1 MGADGDGGRSRSP
14 PEESAPFTA
23 AQEARIR
30 CLIREAVGHAPVS
43 TPEEIL
49 EIFRRRMAS
58 EEIDEI
64 EESEL

>member
-1 MGADGDGGRSRSP
+1 MAADGHGGRSRSP
-14 PEESAPFTA
+14 PEESAAFTA

-30 CLIREAVGHAPVS
+30 DLIREATGLAPVS

-49 EIFRRRMAS
+49 AIFRRRMAS
-58 EEIDEI
+58 EAIDEI